1 MVNGVN
7 NLSSLYC
14 LPKFSCQC
22 ISALP
27 PLSTFGRGATQQG
40 LCAASSVGSRV
51 GGGGWGVKMDSS
63 QGNELWAWWSLS
75 VQWWDSPDDWSKA
88 GSKCTNVAFLS
99 LCNLTSLLLFLLV
112 ARLQN
117 ISWCCKWQRYSPKRR
132 KAEANSDN
140 NVLKEALILIKKAS
154 GLRDRLSLF
163 EIDLQTEQEKE
174 ALMEN
179 EQSFG
184 GAGDNSQTIPFNK
197 VRSREVWLSAA
208 FGEGGSQTWSL
219 SSAGLITRT
228 TEEHL

>member
-1 MVNGVN
+1 M
-7 NLSSLYC
+7 
-14 LPKFSCQC
+14 
-22 ISALP
+22 
-27 PLSTFGRGATQQG
+27 
-40 LCAASSVGSRV
+40 
-51 GGGGWGVKMDSS
+51 
-63 QGNELWAWWSLS
+63 
-75 VQWWDSPDDWSKA
+75 
-88 GSKCTNVAFLS
+88 
-99 LCNLTSLLLFLLV
+99 
-112 ARLQN
+112 
-117 ISWCCKWQRYSPKRR
+117 
-132 KAEANSDN
+132 
-140 NVLKEALILIKKAS
+140 LKEAFIQIKNAS

-197 VRSREVWLSAA
+197 VRSREVWLSTA